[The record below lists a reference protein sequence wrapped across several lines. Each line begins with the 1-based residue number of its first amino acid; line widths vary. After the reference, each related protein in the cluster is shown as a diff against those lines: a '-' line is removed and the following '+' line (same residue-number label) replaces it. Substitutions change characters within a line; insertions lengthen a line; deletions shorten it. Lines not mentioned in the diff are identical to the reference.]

1 VLRIRILTYRLPTR
15 PAPIARSFKISNVI
29 PETSLGRATIYRLIA
44 AAAFHPRSDSA
55 RSEPRGRMERFRAE
69 GSIKRRTLNNNLAGA
84 LIGAFCYKGL
94 DPR

>member
-1 VLRIRILTYRLPTR
+1 VLRIRNLTYRLPTS
-15 PAPIARSFKISNVI
+15 PAPLGRSFKISDVI
-29 PETSLGRATIYRLIA
+29 RETSVGRATIYRLIA

-84 LIGAFCYKGL
+84 LIGAFCF
-94 DPR
+94 